1 MLQQDEPEDL
11 VIATGETHSIEE
23 LVEIAFTHAG
33 LEWKDYVVID
43 PKFVRP
49 AEVDLLLGDSSIA
62 REKLKWQPK
71 VKFEEL
77 IKMMVDFDIK
87 RHDAREHSS

>member
-1 MLQQDEPEDL
+1 
-11 VIATGETHSIEE
+11 
-23 LVEIAFTHAG
+23 LVEIAFAYAG

-49 AEVDLLLGDSSIA
+49 AEVDLLLGDSSKA
-62 REKLKWQPK
+62 RDRLKWQPK

-77 IKMMVDFDIK
+77 IRMMVDFDIK
-87 RHDAREHSS
+87 RYEAQECSS

>member
-11 VIATGETHSIEE
+11 VISTGETHSIEK
-23 LVEIAFTHAG
+23 LVETAFTHVG

-49 AEVDLLLGDSSIA
+49 AEVDLLLGDSSRA
-62 REKLKWQPK
+62 REKLKWEPK

-77 IKMMVDFDIK
+77 IRMMVDFDIK
-87 RHDAREHSS
+87 RHEVR

>member
-1 MLQQDEPEDL
+1 
-11 VIATGETHSIEE
+11 V
-23 LVEIAFTHAG
+23 G

-49 AEVDLLLGDSSIA
+49 AEVDLLLGDSSRA
-62 REKLKWQPK
+62 REKLKWEPK

-77 IKMMVDFDIK
+77 IRMMVDFDIK
-87 RHDAREHSS
+87 RHSS